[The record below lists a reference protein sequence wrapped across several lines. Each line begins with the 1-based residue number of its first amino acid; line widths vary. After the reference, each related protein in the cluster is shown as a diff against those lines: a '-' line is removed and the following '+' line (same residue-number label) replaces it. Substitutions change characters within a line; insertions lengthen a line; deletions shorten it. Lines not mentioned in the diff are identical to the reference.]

1 MMKKMRGFTLI
12 ELLIVVAIIGI
23 LAALLIPNAL
33 EAIQKAKQ
41 KSAMK
46 EIMTVSTAAVDYITD
61 HGDWTGITQAG
72 PLAASN
78 TFLTAVATFY
88 VKVVPVNDPW
98 NIPYQA
104 YCGTAVATL
113 IAAAT
118 GAQAPGEDDFGMA
131 SFGKN
136 KAAGPVG
143 AAQYTTTESRRREV
157 QRFQDVRFRQRPGRL
172 ERLLD
177 RWAENDSG
185 FRKLISGLVHR
196 SSARGGIPAAP
207 FFYPRGLS
215 PTQRTVSRL
224 ESLIIR
230 PSYVFL

>member
-61 HGDWTGITQAG
+61 HGDWTGVTQAG
-72 PLAASN
+72 PLVAAN
-78 TFLTAVATFY
+78 TFLARVASFY
-88 VKVVPVNDPW
+88 IKVVPVNDPW
-98 NIPYQA
+98 NNPYQA
-104 YCGTAVATL
+104 YCGTSVATL

-118 GAQAPGEDDFGMA
+118 GAQAPGTDDFAMA

-136 KAAGPVG
+136 KLAGPIG
-143 AAQYTTTESRRREV
+143 AVNYTTTNPEGGKYTISKMSD
-157 QRFQDVRFRQRPGRL
+157 FD
-172 ERLLD
+172 
-177 RWAENDSG
+177 ND
-185 FRKLISGLVHR
+185 LVAWNG
-196 SSARGGIPAAP
+196 SWIAG
-207 FFYPRGLS
+207 PRTTLATGS
-215 PTQRTVSRL
+215 
-224 ESLIIR
+224 
-230 PSYVFL
+230 

>member
-72 PLAASN
+72 PLVAAN
-78 TFLTAVATFY
+78 TFLNSVATFY

-98 NIPYQA
+98 NYPYQA

-118 GAQAPGEDDFGMA
+118 GAQAPGADDFAMA
-131 SFGKN
+131 SFGKD
-136 KAAGPVG
+136 KAAGPIG
-143 AAQYTTTESRRREV
+143 AAQYSTTAPEGGKYNVSKMSD
-157 QRFQDVRFRQRPGRL
+157 FD
-172 ERLLD
+172 
-177 RWAENDSG
+177 NDLVAWNGSWIAGPKTTLSSG
-185 FRKLISGLVHR
+185 S
-196 SSARGGIPAAP
+196 
-207 FFYPRGLS
+207 
-215 PTQRTVSRL
+215 
-224 ESLIIR
+224 
-230 PSYVFL
+230 